1 MPITITKEDGY
12 FLIKPSRGVD
22 YLEILEA
29 ILKLTSSEKYIGKH
43 GIWHFEEGPMNFE
56 VRDIDR
62 IKNLISEVYPE
73 DTQYSKIAL
82 VSNSV
87 LHVQLAHAFTKVAE
101 TLPFE
106 FMYFAEIESAEIWI
120 RENAVQKQSAIQ

>member
-1 MPITITKEDGY
+1 MPIKITKKDSY
-12 FLIKPSRGVD
+12 FLIKPSKGVD

-56 VRDIDR
+56 VGDIDR
-62 IKNLISEVYPE
+62 IKKLISEAYPD
-73 DTQYSKIAL
+73 DTPYSKIAL
-82 VSNSV
+82 VSNSE
-87 LHVQLAHAFTKVAE
+87 LHVQLAHSFIKIAE

-106 FMYFAEIESAEIWI
+106 FMYFTEIESAEFWV
-120 RENAVQKQSAIQ
+120 RENTVQKQSAI